1 MEYETPLR
9 IYIMLIESI
18 ATGAAVYWIVRPYIH
33 QYEKGKK
40 FMVSFLLLEFI
51 HRVFR
56 AWCYLR
62 VSEQVWMGEY
72 LLYYIGILAAF
83 ILFLK
88 GNPVKHLINVW
99 GPAFL
104 FDLYGTIFMVG
115 GLLILEGGNF
125 EKVVYI
131 MDFGDKKSLVLFLVS
146 CITGAYF
153 IRMLVEVIERV
164 QAKWMKA
171 FKIILAFMGAY
182 TKSKANCGIA
192 LFGIPAVIVM
202 LLLNAYYQSRSYEKA
217 RRDYETLENQKKKF
231 DDKTAELYA
240 IKRDA
245 LRYFDKG
252 NETGGSNYKKEI
264 MERFDEVFENE
275 KKK

>member
-9 IYIMLIESI
+9 ICIMLIEST

-40 FMVSFLLLEFI
+40 FMVSFLLLEFV

-62 VSEQVWMGEY
+62 VPERVWTAEY
-72 LLYYIGILAAF
+72 LLYYIGMLAAF
-83 ILFLK
+83 TVFLR

-115 GLLILEGGNF
+115 SLLLLEGGDF
-125 EKVVYI
+125 KKVIYL
-131 MDFGDKKSLVLFLVS
+131 MDFGDKKSLVLFLFA

-153 IRMLVEVIERV
+153 IGMLVEVMGRV
-164 QAKWMKA
+164 KAKWMDGA
-171 FKIILAFMGAY
+171 KIILAFIGTY

-192 LFGIPAVIVM
+192 FFGIPAVIVV
-202 LLLNAYYQSRSYEKA
+202 LLLNAYYQSHNYEKA
-217 RRDYETLENQKKKF
+217 RRDYEVLERQRKKY
-231 DDKTAELYA
+231 DDKTAELDV
-240 IKRDA
+240 IKKNA
-245 LRYFDKG
+245 LKYLDESHGAEDLK
-252 NETGGSNYKKEI
+252 YKKEI
-264 MERFDEVFENE
+264 MERFDEVLEDKN
-275 KKK
+275 K